1 MMMQKINPEW
11 LPAPRGYNH
20 GLVAPAGKLV
30 FVAGQIGWDK
40 FGKMTEGLV
49 NQFHR
54 AIQNV
59 MEVVKGAGGTPESV
73 GHMTIYIKNK
83 KEYLDQQKAL
93 GPVWR
98 TVMGKHFPAMSLVVV
113 QDLLDDKALVEIEAM
128 AVIG

>member
-1 MMMQKINPEW
+1 MMQKINPEW

-54 AIQNV
+54 ALQNV
-59 MEVVKGAGGTPESV
+59 MEVVKGRRWNARKRRSHDHLHQEQAGISGSAKSSWSGLANGYGKAFPRHESCGGSGLVGRKGAGG
-73 GHMTIYIKNK
+73 
-83 KEYLDQQKAL
+83 D
-93 GPVWR
+93 
-98 TVMGKHFPAMSLVVV
+98 
-113 QDLLDDKALVEIEAM
+113 
-128 AVIG
+128 

>member
-1 MMMQKINPEW
+1 MMQKINPEW

-20 GLVAPAGKLV
+20 GLVATPGGKLV

-54 AIQNV
+54 ALQNV
-59 MEVVKGAGGTPESV
+59 MEVVKAAGGMPETIAQ
-73 GHMTIYIKNK
+73 MTIYIKDK
-83 KEYLDQQKAL
+83 KEYLEQQKAL

-98 TVMGKHFPAMSLVVV
+98 TVMGKHYPPMSLVVV
-113 QDLLDDKALVEIEAM
+113 QDLLEDKALVEIEAI